1 MELNTL
7 RYLYIANNAIHEI
20 PSDIETLSYLQILS
34 AYTNN
39 IFEIPPSIGD
49 LSNLYYLDFAN
60 NELSNIPET
69 LCNIYDN
76 LTVFYIGLNDICPPY
91 PECLAETDI
100 GEQDTL
106 GCSECPD
113 NIEGD
118 VSFDGEVN
126 ILDVVYIINCILS
139 DNCDDECLDLNFDSE
154 INILDIIFIV
164 NIILI
169 V

>member
-1 MELNTL
+1 VLHIPGNQLATLPPTISNLSNLTSLNIDNNLFTTFPSGILELNTL
-7 RYLYIANNAIHEI
+7 RYLYI
-20 PSDIETLSYLQILS
+20 
-34 AYTNN
+34 
-39 IFEIPPSIGD
+39 
-49 LSNLYYLDFAN
+49 AN

-91 PECLAETDI
+91 PECLAEADI